1 MLILSQLVLLNKSA
15 VIHCSHLSP
24 LLLQMLNVNHN
35 ELKCLKQKQASTQDD
50 VWFHGLIA

>member
-1 MLILSQLVLLNKSA
+1 MLTLSQLVLLNKSA